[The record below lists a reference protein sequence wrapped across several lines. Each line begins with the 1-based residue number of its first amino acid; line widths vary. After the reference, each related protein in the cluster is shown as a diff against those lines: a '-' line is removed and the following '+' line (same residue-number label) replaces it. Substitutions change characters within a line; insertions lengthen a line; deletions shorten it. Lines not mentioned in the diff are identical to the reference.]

1 MCIIKAEGVG
11 TVQQSEKLDR
21 QLRSFSMLAGCGCM
35 MTDEILDIR
44 RSAGV
49 CCQFSCPAK
58 EGIESVTGD
67 EGCLWL
73 HRRAAYGAEK
83 FGGKYIYF
91 CPAGFVFCIAKFHT
105 EEENG
110 YFLAGP
116 LNLSESEEA
125 PAGELPSEMDLSKI
139 DPAAFAAFASRIPA
153 VSSRKASAIS
163 DMLEVLALSQSEN
176 RGDFRENEEKM
187 HLQQQIGDYVQSI
200 KSRMIL
206 GVDKYSPY
214 PYDKEKLL
222 VHAIKTGDEKEAK
235 QYLNEIL
242 GHIFFASAN
251 NIDAIKLRAFE
262 LTVII
267 SRAALDGGADEG
279 SIYQL
284 SPQFISDFF
293 ALDTIDDICYALMDI
308 LKKFSAETFGLE
320 KVKHAGIITQVVSFI
335 RNNYMHKITLA
346 DVAAHVFLSPS
357 YLSKIFKDEM
367 QTSFNGYLSEV
378 RIEKSKVL
386 LLSNDLSIVEV
397 SELVG
402 FIDQSYFNKVFKKQ
416 TGMTPK
422 KYRETSGGLHTDTE
436 HFVANRVISAKSK

>member
-1 MCIIKAEGVG
+1 M
-11 TVQQSEKLDR
+11 QQSEKFER
-21 QLRSFSMLAGCGCM
+21 QLRSFSTLTGCGYM
-35 MTDEILDIR
+35 LTDENLTALFGEN
-44 RSAGV
+44 S
-49 CCQFSCPAK
+49 CLFSCPAK
-58 EGIESVTGD
+58 NGIESSSGD
-67 EGCLWL
+67 EGCTWS

-91 CPAGFVFCIAKFHT
+91 CPAGFVFCIAKYAT
-105 EEENG
+105 EKESG
-110 YFLAGP
+110 YLLAGP
-116 LNLSESEEA
+116 MNLSENEETF
-125 PAGELPSEMDLSKI
+125 PSDIGAEINLTKI
-139 DPAAFAAFASRIPA
+139 DSTAFSAYQKRVPVFCSQK
-153 VSSRKASAIS
+153 VSALS
-163 DMLEVLALSQSEN
+163 DMLHVLALSQSEN
-176 RGDFRENEEKM
+176 RSDMRENEEKM
-187 HLQQQIGDYVQSI
+187 QIQQQIGDYVQSI

-222 VHAIKTGDEKEAK
+222 VHAIKSGDEKDAK
-235 QYLNEIL
+235 RYLNEIL

-293 ALDTIDDICYALMDI
+293 ALDTIDDICYCLMNI

-320 KVKHAGIITQVVSFI
+320 KAKHAGIITQVVSFI

-346 DVAAHVFLSPS
+346 DVAAHVYLSPS

-367 QTSFNGYLSEV
+367 QTSFNGYLNEV
-378 RIEKSKVL
+378 RIEKSKIL
-386 LLSNDLSIVEV
+386 LLSNDLSIVEI

-402 FIDQSYFNKVFKKQ
+402 FVDQSYFNKVFKKQ

-422 KYRETSGGLHTDTE
+422 KYRETSGGLHAD
-436 HFVANRVISAKSK
+436 S